1 MGAARPSLRASA
13 TPNFVL
19 TSGLPDEREAPER
32 AGELTP
38 VAAIWTPSL
47 VGGLLIRQQS
57 ESVWVGRCRTAA
69 ATVAATGTDRGRR
82 SLPELWMCFQPLSW
96 QLGSEQP

>member
-13 TPNFVL
+13 APSFVL
-19 TSGLPDEREAPER
+19 PSGLPDEREAPER

-47 VGGLLIRQQS
+47 VGGLLIWQQS

-69 ATVAATGTDRGRR
+69 AAATGTDRERR
-82 SLPELWMCFQPLSW
+82 NLPELWMCFQPVSR